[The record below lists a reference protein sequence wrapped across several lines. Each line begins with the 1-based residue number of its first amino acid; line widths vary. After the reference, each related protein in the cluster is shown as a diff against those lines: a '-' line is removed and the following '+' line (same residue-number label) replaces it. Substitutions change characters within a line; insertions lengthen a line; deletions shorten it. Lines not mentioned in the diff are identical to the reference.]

1 MIRFAHYSL
10 CCLLLPLCNA
20 IAQNA
25 TLLKDILPGESGS
38 NPSRM
43 NVLNGKTIFSAR
55 NSEFNYALW
64 STDGTEAGT
73 VMLAE
78 INVDTLLGSTI
89 GPMVYFNQCL
99 YFAANDGIHGS
110 ELWKTDGTPEGT
122 KLVADIQTGAYSSFP
137 GDLTVF
143 KNQLFFRAYSDEFGF
158 ELWKTGGES
167 GNTQLV
173 ADMAEGTLSFFPL
186 YFYATDDYLYF
197 TRSNNEGVYCT
208 DGTADGTVALSLDVL
223 VGVLDD
229 AYFCV
234 YRDMI
239 YFRGKDPIGPDFKGV
254 QLWRINGF
262 DVERVTEW
270 VSPQTDFN
278 PAYLTATDE
287 YLYFVAEKYPFGRE
301 LWACNESGAFMVTDI
316 NPVGDAEI
324 APILTAYQNRLFFS
338 AYSVA
343 HGIEPWVSDGSPSGT
358 QILLDICPGSAGSY
372 PVSPKLTN
380 DMLFFTADNGM
391 GDQIWKWSEINS
403 TPQLF
408 SNLNDGAAN
417 SAEMVYMNG
426 YYIFTGSNDECG
438 LEPWIIEM
446 PSLVQEFN
454 PYNFDD
460 VRLWPNPADE
470 YVQVDFNSKVGKSY
484 EFSMVDLQG
493 NVVFRCKFKDQRV
506 FPVNTLDIEPGE
518 YIIQIQN
525 REYVKAG
532 RILIK

>member
-1 MIRFAHYSL
+1 MIRFAQYSL
-10 CCLLLPLCNA
+10 YCLLLPLCNA

-25 TLLKDILPGESGS
+25 TLLKDILPGENGS

-55 NSEFNYALW
+55 NNEFNYALW

-78 INVDTLLGSTI
+78 INADTLLGSTI

-99 YFAANDGIHGS
+99 YFAADDGIHGS

-122 KLVADIQTGAYSSFP
+122 KMVADIQTGAYSSFP

-186 YFYATDDYLYF
+186 YFYSTDDYLYF
-197 TRSNNEGVYCT
+197 TRSNNEGVYCS

-229 AYFCV
+229 AYFCA

-278 PAYLTATDE
+278 PTYLTATEE

-301 LWACNESGAFMVTDI
+301 LWACNESGAFMVSDI

-358 QILLDICPGSAGSY
+358 QMLLDICPGSAGSY

-380 DMLFFTADNGM
+380 DMLFFTADNGL

-417 SAEMVYMNG
+417 SSEMVYMSG
-426 YYIFTGSNDECG
+426 YYIFNGSNDECG

-470 YVQVDFNSKVGKSY
+470 YIQVDFNSKVGKSY